1 MEVTH
6 QAALGFAEARVA
18 AEAETRQTLGREVT
32 LAEIYAHPALR
43 GTDPAAECA
52 AELAMIAP
60 NRPVAQAAA
69 ACHARGKRYN
79 AVSDMY
85 LPKEQIEAML
95 QKCGLDFLDGV
106 FVSCEYGMQKRSG
119 KLFKLF
125 CSKLPCARR
134 KSCLWGI
141 APARICRGSAG
152 GYPLLFAAA
161 ANPAAIHQN
170 PGGCRRWCRNCHLAK
185 LLPESKSQCCAGG
198 RAAWPAGGWL
208 CHLAAWAARG
218 YTGAKLVFLAR
229 DMYLVRQVYQ
239 LLYPEE
245 ETFYLKASRQ
255 SLLPAC
261 YNAQ

>member
-1 MEVTH
+1 MNNTPHTNCLTLRLLHAAKGYKAVAFDIFDTLLKRDCAHPADLFALMEVTH

-18 AEAETRQTLGREVT
+18 AEAENRQTLGREVT

-69 ACHARGKRYN
+69 ACHARGQKVY

-106 FVSCEYGMQKRSG
+106 FVSCEYRVQKRSG

-125 CSKLPCARR
+125 LQQTALRPAEVLFVGDS
-134 KSCLWGI
+134 
-141 APARICRGSAG
+141 PARILPGQRWRVSAAFCCRSQ
-152 GYPLLFAAA
+152 PRCHT
-161 ANPAAIHQN
+161 PK
-170 PGGCRRWCRNCHLAK
+170 PRRM
-185 LLPESKSQCCAGG
+185 P
-198 RAAWPAGGWL
+198 
-208 CHLAAWAARG
+208 
-218 YTGAKLVFLAR
+218 
-229 DMYLVRQVYQ
+229 
-239 LLYPEE
+239 
-245 ETFYLKASRQ
+245 
-255 SLLPAC
+255 
-261 YNAQ
+261 